1 MIYPWE
7 VREFCR
13 ISNDFKVKNL
23 PIPSAFSKLVVFKV
37 GFDWYVQTLD
47 GQDDIQKKP
56 KLMCAMVKSG
66 YKENKPY
73 NGYIPTPTSG
83 LMDLSPISLLYAKEC
98 EFRPQIS
105 YLWGFLIFHISSKP
119 TFLEAETIHSL
130 MGSAPYINIL
140 GMRKCLPECQSPRE
154 SHLVREE
161 LLILQ
166 GKTIP
171 RYILLGC
178 IYNYLGSKSKTIYNS
193 KASFLCHEFIFLT
206 FLPVFFLDQKN
217 LIISSA
223 SIIIWLQLVHPTF
236 FESFFLHIST
246 FFLGCFFFGVQPPHS
261 SWPFRIAL
269 FPSLFGSASMGRW
282 STLDSLGWPARPS
295 IFGVSERC
303 GRSGGM
309 KLRKEETTWAT
320 WRVGYTLDLLE
331 LMKILDKSDDI

>member
-37 GFDWYVQTLD
+37 GFDWYVQILD

-83 LMDLSPISLLYAKEC
+83 LMNLSPISLLYAKEC

-178 IYNYLGSKSKTIYNS
+178 IYDYLGSKSKTIYNS

-206 FLPVFFLDQKN
+206 FLPVFFWIKR
-217 LIISSA
+217 ISSYY
-223 SIIIWLQLVHPTF
+223 QHP
-236 FESFFLHIST
+236 L
-246 FFLGCFFFGVQPPHS
+246 S
-261 SWPFRIAL
+261 SGF
-269 FPSLFGSASMGRW
+269 S
-282 STLDSLGWPARPS
+282 
-295 IFGVSERC
+295 
-303 GRSGGM
+303 
-309 KLRKEETTWAT
+309 
-320 WRVGYTLDLLE
+320 
-331 LMKILDKSDDI
+331 